1 MSTRYEREVERQ
13 RKLIRAKKML
23 REMAEYS
30 DRSMKPLLAD
40 GYVELI
46 EERVNKNESCVP
58 VFREMDDAHIDDNL
72 RSVERYWEETMSKY
86 ACPDDMDPEDFIRKL
101 KAKREAERL
110 E

>member
-1 MSTRYEREVERQ
+1 
-13 RKLIRAKKML
+13 
-23 REMAEYS
+23 MAEYS

-72 RSVERYWEETMSKY
+72 RSVEAEWEEAMIKN
-86 ACPDDMDPEDFIRKL
+86 CPYDMEPEDFIRKL